1 MRLQAEFY
9 QKMRRLGEPSFN
21 ISSTTFLG
29 VQLMRG
35 GAGVFVN
42 APDVYFSQG
51 SNKMMFYAY
60 VAALF
65 ADVSR
70 V

>member
-1 MRLQAEFY
+1 MPAAGKLLLPLVLYDTSRCAADA
-9 QKMRRLGEPSFN
+9 N
-21 ISSTTFLG
+21 A
-29 VQLMRG
+29 G

-42 APDVYFSQG
+42 APDVYFAQG

-65 ADVSR
+65 ADASR

>member
-1 MRLQAEFY
+1 MPAAGRLQLPLYNTCATDAY
-9 QKMRRLGEPSFN
+9 A
-21 ISSTTFLG
+21 
-29 VQLMRG
+29 G

-42 APDVYFSQG
+42 APDVYFAQG

-60 VAALF
+60 VAALA
-65 ADVSR
+65 ADASR